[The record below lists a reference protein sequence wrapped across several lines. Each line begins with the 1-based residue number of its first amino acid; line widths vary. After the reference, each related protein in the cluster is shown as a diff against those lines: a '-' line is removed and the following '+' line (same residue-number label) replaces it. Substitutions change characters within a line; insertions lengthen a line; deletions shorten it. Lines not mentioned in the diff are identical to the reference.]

1 MEKTKKKTTTKPID
15 AAGKLPPTTPETEP
29 NTLVVDPQSGVQMV
43 DTGHFMAL
51 DALIEYENN
60 AKIHTPEQIEQICE
74 SIRQFGF
81 LDPIAYG
88 RDNIIVEG
96 HGRLYA
102 ARKIGM
108 GTVPVIN
115 VSHLDDAHQRAYIL
129 AHNKLTINTGFDTER
144 YAAELA
150 QICIELP
157 DLPVIDLGIFDTT
170 LQEEMSPPPPT
181 IGNGGQSMSSGNYG
195 DKSSGSKCPMSI
207 LGIGGMITRETAQKV
222 KDALIELGAE
232 ESKDN
237 GAIIDAFLRKC
248 L

>member
-1 MEKTKKKTTTKPID
+1 MAKTKKKTTTKPID
-15 AAGKLPPTTPETEP
+15 AAGDLRPMKPE
-29 NTLVVDPQSGVQMV
+29 TLVVDQQSGVQMV
-43 DTGHFMAL
+43 DTGHFMAI

-115 VSHLDDAHQRAYIL
+115 VSHLDEAHQRAYIL
-129 AHNKLTINTGFDTER
+129 AHNKLTINTGFDPER

-157 DLPVIDLGIFDTT
+157 DLPVIDLGINSIVMDQPLPPEPPSGGGEGGGGDGPGRGPMEPTAT
-170 LQEEMSPPPPT
+170 LMLNIARQDFT
-181 IGNGGQSMSSGNYG
+181 AWR
-195 DKSSGSKCPMSI
+195 KFRGSF
-207 LGIGGMITRETAQKV
+207 
-222 KDALIELGAE
+222 KDD
-232 ESKDN
+232 S
-237 GAIIDAFLRKC
+237 DAFRQLLLRAKVTV
-248 L
+248 

>member
-1 MEKTKKKTTTKPID
+1 MAKTKKKTTQKPID
-15 AAGKLPPTTPETEP
+15 AGGDQRTTTPETEP
-29 NTLVVDPQSGVQMV
+29 ITLVTDPQSGVQMV

-51 DALIEYENN
+51 DALIEYEGN

-115 VSHLDDAHQRAYIL
+115 VSHLDEAHQRAYIL
-129 AHNKLTINTGFDTER
+129 AHNKLTINTGFDPER

-150 QICIELP
+150 QICIDLP
-157 DLPVIDLGIFDTT
+157 DLPVIDLGINSIVMDQQ
-170 LQEEMSPPPPT
+170 LHPAPPSGGGGEGGG
-181 IGNGGQSMSSGNYG
+181 GNGPGRGPSEPTAPLMLNIARQ
-195 DKSSGSKCPMSI
+195 DFTAWRKFRGSF
-207 LGIGGMITRETAQKV
+207 
-222 KDALIELGAE
+222 KDD
-232 ESKDN
+232 S
-237 GAIIDAFLRKC
+237 DAFSQLLLRAKVTI
-248 L
+248 